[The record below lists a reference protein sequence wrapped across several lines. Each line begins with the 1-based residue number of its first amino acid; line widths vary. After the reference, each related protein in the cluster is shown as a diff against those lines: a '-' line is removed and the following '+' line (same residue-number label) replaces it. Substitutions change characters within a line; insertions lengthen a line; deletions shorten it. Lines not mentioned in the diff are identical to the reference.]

1 MAWDPNFSHPSHL
14 PNGIH
19 VLSWWPRYSHY
30 SVLYEIPANW
40 EGRINFEL
48 SMRGWIPGLVH
59 PPFDKNQVRMVVIDW
74 QGARRTSATRMTVL
88 VQCRYELP
96 WSPL

>member
-48 SMRGWIPGLVH
+48 SMRGWIPGLVR